1 MILIGRI
8 ITRTIHFSLLLL
20 YMKFNVNALLSDN
33 NVLRAVSVIS
43 ILNLMGYVMLRN
55 LDAVAFFV
63 MVGFLTTFFS
73 KNMIVVLLIAM
84 VSTNFFVAFKMIPHT
99 INEGMKGS
107 RKSTRKIKDNKGH
120 DAKED
125 DDDSVADDSVTS
137 GEIESTGRPGKLD
150 DAATF
155 EAAHT
160 NLQDMLGED
169 AVKKMSK
176 DTQALMVKQQ
186 GLQNSLKSLLP
197 AVNESMKTLDKM
209 GGMENLN
216 NMIDKVSSVM
226 NTFGGIGK
234 REKSKQ

>member
-1 MILIGRI
+1 
-8 ITRTIHFSLLLL
+8 
-20 YMKFNVNALLSDN
+20 MKFNVNALLSDN

-55 LDAVAFFV
+55 IDAVAFFM
-63 MVGFLTTFFS
+63 MVGFLSTFFS

-84 VSTNFFVAFKMIPHT
+84 VSTNFFVAFKIIPHT
-99 INEGMKGS
+99 INEGMKGA

-120 DAKED
+120 DAKGHDAKGHDTKEEDNTKED

-137 GEIESTGRPGKLD
+137 GEIESSGRPGKLD
-150 DAATF
+150 DTATF

-197 AVNESMKTLDKM
+197 AVNESMATLEKI
-209 GGMENLN
+209 GGMDNLN

-226 NTFGGIGK
+226 KTFGGIGK

>member
-1 MILIGRI
+1 
-8 ITRTIHFSLLLL
+8 
-20 YMKFNVNALLSDN
+20 MKFNVNALLSDN

-55 LDAVAFFV
+55 IDAVAFFM
-63 MVGFLTTFFS
+63 MVGFLSTFFS

-84 VSTNFFVAFKMIPHT
+84 VSTNFFVAFKIIPHT
-99 INEGMKGS
+99 INEGMKGA
-107 RKSTRKIKDNKGH
+107 RKSTRKIKDNKGHDAKGHDAKGH

-137 GEIESTGRPGKLD
+137 GEIESSGRPGKLD
-150 DAATF
+150 DNATF

-197 AVNESMKTLDKM
+197 AVNESMATLEKM

-216 NMIDKVSSVM
+216 SMIDKVSSVM